1 LPDTELFFA
10 IRRFG
15 RVQSGITLQQR
26 WKALQRVGRSMRQ
39 CHVIFLPMS
48 GLPSGQ
54 AAEATL
60 DLLGHGLSLSV
71 NFFLKISET

>member
-1 LPDTELFFA
+1 MRHCHDILLPL
-10 IRRFG
+10 
-15 RVQSGITLQQR
+15 
-26 WKALQRVGRSMRQ
+26 
-39 CHVIFLPMS
+39 S